1 MLVKHTKKVYHK
13 IRYTIHM
20 SHKHED
26 RGIHIVK
33 GLGVLFGLLIL
44 AYGLRLLQGFSFS
57 KTDPFSQ
64 PYLTVVIDNT
74 SKQLPLKEIVN
85 IEEHHTT
92 KPINVFQGFLYWTGI
107 QHNTNSNITV
117 DTQTLESYLRDWEQ
131 DLGFDQVIEGSI
143 AIKYENL
150 EVIYPQN
157 GTALNKQHIVRN
169 LYNLAHK
176 KDIRRNY
183 TLYARKSIE
192 KPTGDITSFERAI
205 QMISFGL
212 EHTLTLKHNQF
223 PVEHT
228 LTPSDMSTLFQIQKN
243 TETQRTEV
251 SLDTEILSELLAK
264 YNRASKDA
272 RFVVRDTYY
281 IDIEPSQIG
290 IILDIEQ
297 TSKQILNAL
306 KQEIQHIDL
315 VFSDPINP
323 TLNTQDAEALDI
335 QHLVSSFTTYY
346 HCCEARARNI
356 EKFADIVDETIVYP
370 GEKFNLNTFAG
381 RRTAEEGFEPAG
393 TLVKGSLIETVG
405 GGVSQFATTFFNAV
419 YWGGYKDISHKPH
432 SRYFSRYPEGIE
444 ATISW
449 PEPHL
454 IFQNDTDGG
463 ILIRATYTNNSVT
476 VSFFGNNDGRILVG
490 SHKDGITH
498 ITTPAEGGDTSRVV
512 TSEVSEREILHE
524 PKEVYYTNEFIP
536 PHVIIPKSEG
546 RPNYS
551 IDVTR
556 TITQNN
562 KQISKHTNTVRYL
575 SEDKEFFV
583 HSCEY
588 APPLSICKTPEDIER
603 EKEELEAFFAEL
615 ESNM

>member
-1 MLVKHTKKVYHK
+1 
-13 IRYTIHM
+13 M
-20 SHKHED
+20 SQKQHETALYLF
-26 RGIHIVK
+26 K
-33 GLGVLFGLLIL
+33 GLGVLVLLL
-44 AYGLRLLQGFSFS
+44 VAGYSLRLAQGFSFS
-57 KTDPFSQ
+57 ETDPFSQ
-64 PYLTVVIDNT
+64 THLTIIIDGQ
-74 SKQLPLKEIVN
+74 SKELPLEDVITIKET
-85 IEEHHTT
+85 EHT
-92 KPINVFQGFLYWTGI
+92 KDLSLLRGFLYWTGI
-107 QHNTNSNITV
+107 QHNSNANIQI
-117 DTQTLESYLRDWEQ
+117 DHEALETHLQQWEQ

-143 AIKYENL
+143 VIKYENL
-150 EVIYPQN
+150 EVVYPQN
-157 GTALNKQHIVRN
+157 GTALNTKHIVRN
-169 LYNLAHK
+169 LHNLAHK
-176 KDIRRNY
+176 KDIRRTY
-183 TLYARKSIE
+183 TIYARKIVE
-192 KPTGDITSFERAI
+192 KPNTDISSFE
-205 QMISFGL
+205 QTVQTISFAL
-212 EHTLTLKHNQF
+212 ENTLTLSHDQF
-223 PVEHT
+223 SITHT
-228 LTPSDMSTLFQIQKN
+228 LEPSDMSLLVYAYKDPQTH
-243 TETQRTEV
+243 RT
-251 SLDTEILSELLAK
+251 STMLDTELVAEFLAK
-264 YNRASKDA
+264 YNRESKDA
-272 RFVVRDTYY
+272 RFITRDTYY
-281 IDIEPSQIG
+281 VDIEPSQIG
-290 IILDIEQ
+290 ILVDAVQ
-297 TSKQILNAL
+297 TSKNILTAL
-306 KQEIQHIDL
+306 RQKQTTTEL
-315 VFSDPINP
+315 VFSEPQNP
-323 TLNTQDAEALDI
+323 TFETKDAEQLDI